1 MIELRHVTKRFS
13 AVTAVNDLS
22 FQAPAGQIIGL
33 LGQNGAGKTTTLNML
48 TGFFPPSSGQVLV
61 QGQDMLLH
69 PRECKRQI
77 GYLPEQPPL
86 YDEMTVQDYLLF
98 VSTLREVLARSARQH
113 VEEIATLCGLKDMLG
128 RRIGTLSKGYRQRVG
143 FAQALCG
150 NPPVLVLDEPT
161 VGLDPRQVV
170 EIRELMRTLGRQHTI
185 LFSSHLL
192 SEVQQL
198 CSRVLILHR
207 GRLIRD
213 VDLSADRQE
222 AVVLHAD
229 IAATPERL
237 TPVLRCLPGIRRVR
251 VDRMAEGITRAEL
264 ECDPAIPHPEDALF
278 RSLCALDA
286 PIRSLQRCGNTL
298 EEIFLRATQEEQP

>member
-161 VGLDPRQVV
+161 VGLDVLGY
-170 EIRELMRTLGRQHTI
+170 RELAELMHRYAGGEYARMIGRGGSGALGEPGSAGAPGRQGTRHTQ
-185 LFSSHLL
+185 SAPT
-192 SEVQQL
+192 
-198 CSRVLILHR
+198 VLWTCHDAR
-207 GRLIRD
+207 FAAQ
-213 VDLSADRQE
+213 VSDLRID
-222 AVVLHAD
+222 
-229 IAATPERL
+229 
-237 TPVLRCLPGIRRVR
+237 
-251 VDRMAEGITRAEL
+251 MAG
-264 ECDPAIPHPEDALF
+264 
-278 RSLCALDA
+278 
-286 PIRSLQRCGNTL
+286 
-298 EEIFLRATQEEQP
+298 